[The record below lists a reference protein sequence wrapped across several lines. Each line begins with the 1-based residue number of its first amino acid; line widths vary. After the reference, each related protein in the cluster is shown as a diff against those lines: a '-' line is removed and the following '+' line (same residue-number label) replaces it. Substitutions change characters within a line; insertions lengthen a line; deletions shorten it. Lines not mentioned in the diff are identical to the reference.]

1 MGWPAPTTAWK
12 ACVLAKGKGA
22 VKLPLKARTPIAT
35 LFLLAGCA
43 TGQKGGGHTEAIE
56 SHVYAL
62 PLDDVLTQATSLL
75 NQQGWRV
82 ERSGDQLGTNWRV
95 DSSGTALGYRVE
107 GERVDAAHSS
117 IQAQLLAASSFAAPP
132 VGSSSAS
139 ASLSRTPMYS
149 QDNSGGSG
157 ASGGQSTG
165 WDGVDAPTT
174 LGEPPPGMVT
184 LPRGRDEALEWA
196 VLQRLDPRS
205 AQAIAHAETRRKSA
219 ASSTATPVAPS
230 LPPPPP
236 GCEPEPTGL
245 EAALSERR
253 LILLADVPGTNE
265 IPDFVGRLA
274 CRAARQGLPTLVA
287 LELFRADQE
296 WVDTYFASQGKPE
309 DQAAFLQVA
318 RSFDA
323 QNSGVRGSKAVLRLL
338 DTLRALRDT
347 GLSLRVLAFDE
358 AGTSPQRTSARAT
371 TLERVRRA
379 QPEALFLVVVE
390 HAEAQT
396 VLPSGTPPQQAPL
409 GWFLAHWGLQPLAL
423 EVHSPGGAAWSCPAV
438 EGKCTLLNVPAT
450 GAPSRR
456 DAPSLALYP
465 AKNALGFEG
474 TYSVGTLT
482 PSSPAR

>member
-1 MGWPAPTTAWK
+1 M
-12 ACVLAKGKGA
+12 
-22 VKLPLKARTPIAT
+22 AT
-35 LFLLAGCA
+35 LLLLAGCA
-43 TGQKGGGHTEAIE
+43 TGQKTGGHTEDIE
-56 SHVYAL
+56 SHVYAV
-62 PLDDVLTQATSLL
+62 PLDDVLTQATALL
-75 NQQGWRV
+75 NKEGWRV

-107 GERVDAAHSS
+107 GERVDASHSS
-117 IQAQLLAASSFAAPP
+117 IQAQLLAVTSFAAPP
-132 VGSSSAS
+132 VGSSSSAS
-139 ASLSRTPMYS
+139 ASQSRTPMYA

-165 WDGVDAPTT
+165 WDGLDAPST

-184 LPRGRDEALEWA
+184 LPRGRDEGLEWA
-196 VLQRLDPRS
+196 LLQRLDPRA
-205 AQAIAHAETRRKSA
+205 AQAIAHAETRRKA
-219 ASSTATPVAPS
+219 AATPAATPPVTPS

-236 GCEPEPTGL
+236 GCEPVPTGL

-274 CRAARQGLPTLVA
+274 CRAARQGVPTVVA

-296 WVDTYFASQGKPE
+296 WVDTYFASQGKAE
-309 DQAAFLQVA
+309 DQSAFLQVA

-323 QNSGVRGSKAVLRLL
+323 QSSGVRGSKAVLRLL

-358 AGTSPQRTSARAT
+358 GGTSPQRTSARAT

-379 QPEALFLVVVE
+379 QPEALLLVVAE
-390 HAEAQT
+390 RAEAQT

-409 GWFLAHWGLQPLAL
+409 GWFLAHWGLKPLAL
-423 EVHSPGGAAWSCPAV
+423 EVHSPGGAAWSCPAL
-438 EGKCTLLNVPAT
+438 EGKCTLLNVPAL
-450 GAPSRR
+450 GAPARR
-456 DAPSLALYP
+456 DAPSVELNS
-465 AKNALGFEG
+465 AKDAQGFEG
-474 TYSVGTLT
+474 AYSVGPLT